1 MSLSAGTAQS
11 REIGELRNHM
21 KWLDEERRKSTRK
34 MTELEQKL
42 AQQGRELAERDQRIQ
57 ELEWHIVNISERLNQ
72 LPDPN
77 TNRIG
82 SMEQQIIGLEG
93 SVNDL
98 STQLRERTVSLAA
111 ESQAN
116 LNSLAGRFQEHIET
130 QLSAT
135 QTHIEARLTS
145 TQAEMEGRLTSTQS
159 QVDSRIQELLD
170 SRLDETREETLAP
183 LRELVDG
190 RLAEIEA
197 KFEETS
203 TLATRLQGEVEARL
217 SETEKAF
224 ADHFQEQLNT
234 LVANTETR
242 ITELEE
248 GIGKMGNARELIT
261 LITRI
266 EQDLEIR
273 EAEEIRLAN
282 LVETQETRLAPIA
295 SGYETIQVQAA
306 TLTDRLAEAEEII
319 AGLQQGIQ
327 DYNDNGKPLLLET
340 NRRLLP
346 LNERLNALN
355 NNLLKVE
362 AALQALSGDQAEM
375 RDTIANLADEI
386 RHTQGEVSTQF
397 DAWQVSLDEHKDTV
411 ERFSQQWIGLSTQYK
426 EARMAVQNLAHWQ
439 KQLEQ
444 QKREASEMLR
454 VETNRLQSRWDG
466 LLQEVQDKLK
476 SFELDLGQKLQAY
489 ELENEQKWS
498 AARRNEQLWR
508 EEISAVD
515 ELIQKLQQDNR
526 NLLMR
531 VQTAQANAIKKWPRL
546 LMEEVEKV
554 VDSNPSRRLQT
565 THTVSARSDLS
576 VIEAIEQGLI
586 TVDYADDALD
596 EDM

>member
-1 MSLSAGTAQS
+1 MSLSGGTAQS

-111 ESQAN
+111 ESQTN
-116 LNSLAGRFQEHIET
+116 INSLAGRFQEHIET
-130 QLSAT
+130 QLSAA
-135 QTHIEARLTS
+135 QTHMEARITS
-145 TQAEMEGRLTSTQS
+145 TQA

-170 SRLDETREETLAP
+170 SRL
-183 LRELVDG
+183 
-190 RLAEIEA
+190 
-197 KFEETS
+197 EETS

-217 SETEKAF
+217 TETEKSF
-224 ADHFQEQLNT
+224 ADHFQEQLNI
-234 LVANTETR
+234 LVANTEAR
-242 ITELEE
+242 VTELEE
-248 GIGKMGNARELIT
+248 GIGKMGNARELMM

-282 LVETQETRLAPIA
+282 LVGVQETRLAPLA
-295 SGYETIQVQAA
+295 TGYETVQEQTT
-306 TLTDRLAEAEEII
+306 TLAERLAEAEEII
-319 AGLQQGIQ
+319 AGLQQGIH
-327 DYNDNGKPLLLET
+327 DYNDSGKPLLLET

-346 LNERLNALN
+346 LNEMLNALN

-362 AALQALSGDQAEM
+362 ASLQALSGDQAEM

-386 RHTQGEVSTQF
+386 RHTQGEVTTQF
-397 DAWQVSLDEHKDTV
+397 DAWQVSLDEQKDTV

-454 VETNRLQSRWDG
+454 VESNRLQSRWDG

-554 VDSNPSRRLQT
+554 VDSNPNRRLQT

-576 VIEAIEQGLI
+576 VVEAIEQGLI
-586 TVDYADDALD
+586 TVDYADDTLG
-596 EDM
+596 EDV